1 MAAGS
6 RAKSRVSKSE
16 QARSTRR
23 KVVAAASDLFVREGF
38 LSTTMAAIAAEAGVA
53 VQTLYL
59 GFGSKTAILA
69 AAFDTALAGDDE
81 PVPLS
86 ERPWFVE
93 VLAAEDGP
101 VALER
106 FVRASAEIIG
116 RSTPLYAVIRA
127 AAADPEVAEILARNK
142 QERHEVF
149 TTVARALAEKEGFDR
164 SLSVDDAAGILYTLQ
179 SEESHALLVTEHG
192 WTGERWSGWVLDTLR
207 AQLFPTADSA
217 GPDLAR

>member
-16 QARSTRR
+16 QARATRR
-23 KVVAAASDLFVREGF
+23 KVVEAATGLFVREGF

-59 GFGSKTAILA
+59 GFGNKTAILA

-81 PVPLS
+81 PVALA

-93 VLAAEDGP
+93 VMAAEDGV

-106 FVRASAEIIG
+106 FVRASAEFIG
-116 RSTPLYAVIRA
+116 RSAPLYAVIRA
-127 AAADPEVAEILARNK
+127 AAADPDVAEILARNK
-142 QERHEVF
+142 RERHEVF
-149 TTVARALAEKEGFDR
+149 ATVARALSEKSGFDP
-164 SLSVDDAAGILYTLQ
+164 SLSVDDATGILYAVQ

-192 WTGERWSGWVLDTLR
+192 WTGERWTEWVLATLR
-207 AQLFPTADSA
+207 AQLFASHEDA
-217 GPDLAR
+217 GPARAG